1 MMLSVSFLIAKSS
14 IIAVTGIEGVESV
27 VEEFFS
33 ENGLTA
39 IRTDIPGVK
48 VVNTTFLI
56 FTFTFCREE
65 STAPLTTESPSLL
78 AIFLT
83 SLLRWSARSTQFGT
97 AALLSLLA
105 VTLDLDTLLC

>member
-1 MMLSVSFLIAKSS
+1 MARPVVSTTFTRLAMMLSVSFLIAKGS

-48 VVNTTFLI
+48 VVNNPFLI
-56 FTFTFCREE
+56 FTFTFLGRKVQH
-65 STAPLTTESPSLL
+65 P
-78 AIFLT
+78 
-83 SLLRWSARSTQFGT
+83 
-97 AALLSLLA
+97 
-105 VTLDLDTLLC
+105 

>member
-48 VVNTTFLI
+48 VVNTPFLI

-65 STAPLTTESPSLL
+65 STAPQTTESPSLL

-83 SLLRWSARSTQFGT
+83 SLLRWSARSTLFGT